1 MLIQWYPGHMNKA
14 LKQMQKDVKI
24 VDAIIY
30 VLDARAPL
38 SCLNPKFQSIIGNKP
53 VLFVLN
59 KCDLSDTNKLQQIQN
74 KLTKNNNQCIYLDS
88 TVSNSSKLIA
98 EKIEQMLKEKIDRNE
113 AKGIVI
119 PMRAMIIGVPNSGK
133 STIANNLC
141 GNKRA
146 VTGDKPGVTKS
157 NQWIKISK
165 YLEILDTPGT
175 LWPSFENQ
183 NVAKQLAYIGSIKDD
198 IIDIEELA
206 LEFIIDMT
214 HQDFSILKNRYN
226 LIDEDKDLQPIEI
239 YEKICLN
246 RKFILKGNEID
257 YSRGAK
263 AILDDYRKGRMGNFM
278 LNTVQNV

>member
-38 SCLNPKFQSIIGNKP
+38 SCLNPKFQNIIGNKP

-59 KCDLSDTNKLQQIQN
+59 KCDLSDSNQLQDIQN
-74 KLTKNNNQCIYLDS
+74 KLAKNNNQCIYLNS
-88 TVSNSSKLIA
+88 TVSNTSKVIA
-98 EKIEQMLKEKIDRNE
+98 EKLELMLKDKIERNTS
-113 AKGIVI
+113 KGIVI

-146 VTGDKPGVTKS
+146 ITGDKPGVTKS

-165 YLEILDTPGT
+165 HLEILDTPGT

-198 IIDIEELA
+198 IVDIEGLA
-206 LEFIIDMT
+206 LEFIVDISN
-214 HQDFSILKNRYN
+214 QDFSILKNRYG
-226 LIDEDKDLQPIEI
+226 LEDDDKNLQPIEI

-257 YSRGAK
+257 YTRGAK

-278 LNTVQNV
+278 LKTVQSV